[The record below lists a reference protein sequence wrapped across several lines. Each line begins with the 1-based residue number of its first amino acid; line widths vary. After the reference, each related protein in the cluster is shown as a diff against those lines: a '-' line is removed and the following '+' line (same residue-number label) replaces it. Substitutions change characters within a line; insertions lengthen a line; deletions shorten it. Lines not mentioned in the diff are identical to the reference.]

1 MRIEVSLDNVKKI
14 EMHYKEPQFGLWAIV
29 RYCGQQGKP
38 YALAEYYMYGKELIS
53 GEDLI
58 CFTYAPRS
66 FNFSIIEKGF
76 KSREAAKKRLIEIR
90 TERQENQERILSQT
104 LDT

>member
-1 MRIEVSLDNVKKI
+1 MELKIGTSLDNIKKI
-14 EMHYKEPQFGLWAIV
+14 EAHYKEPQFGLWAIV

-38 YALAEYYMYGKELIS
+38 YALAEYYLYGKELIS

-66 FNFSIIEKGF
+66 YNFSIIEKGF
-76 KSREAAKKRLIEIR
+76 ATKEAAQKRLQEIR
-90 TERQENQERILSQT
+90 GNKERILSQT